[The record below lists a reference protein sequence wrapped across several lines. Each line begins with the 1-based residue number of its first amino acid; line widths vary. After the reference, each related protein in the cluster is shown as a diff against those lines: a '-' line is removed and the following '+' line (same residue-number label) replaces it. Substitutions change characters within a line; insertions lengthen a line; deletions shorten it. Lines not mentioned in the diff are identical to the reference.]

1 MVEVQRKLAN
11 GKNVIVEGRDIGTV
25 VFPNADIKIYLDAGE
40 EIRAKRRYEE
50 NKQNGID
57 TTYEEVLENVKMRDY
72 NDMHKKI
79 GALKKAD
86 DAIVVDSTNLTID
99 QVVEKLK
106 DIIKG
111 QK

>member
-1 MVEVQRKLAN
+1 
-11 GKNVIVEGRDIGTV
+11 
-25 VFPNADIKIYLDAGE
+25 
-40 EIRAKRRYEE
+40 
-50 NKQNGID
+50 
-57 TTYEEVLENVKMRDY
+57 
-72 NDMHKKI
+72 MHKKI

-99 QVVEKLK
+99 QVVEKIK

>member
-1 MVEVQRKLAN
+1 
-11 GKNVIVEGRDIGTV
+11 
-25 VFPNADIKIYLDAGE
+25 
-40 EIRAKRRYEE
+40 
-50 NKQNGID
+50 
-57 TTYEEVLENVKMRDY
+57 
-72 NDMHKKI
+72 MHKKI